1 MFKKCFVLIT
11 LIVCLSNCSR
21 LIAMDFQDKVLTY
34 KQRATY
40 CTNPIAQRLLTIMD
54 AKKTNLIFSAD
65 VTQKNKLFE
74 LADLVGPEISV
85 LKVHCDAIDDYD
97 KDFPAQLCALA
108 KKHNFL
114 IWEDRKFADIGTIAL
129 KQYTGGIFRIAD
141 WADMVTVHS
150 IAGDGT
156 LQALKST
163 EKTKDAA
170 FLLLAQMSSA
180 NTLAQG
186 DYTTHTV
193 KLALQH
199 SNNVI
204 GVICREK
211 LSDNPGLLHF
221 TPGVQMAEGG
231 DAFGQQYLTPDKV
244 INELGSDIII
254 VGRGILQAKDP
265 LVEAQRY
272 KKAGWDAYLKRVK
285 PSKL

>member
-1 MFKKCFVLIT
+1 MFKKYFAAT
-11 LIVCLSNCSR
+11 ALIVCLGNCFSV
-21 LIAMDFQDKVLTY
+21 IAMESENHSLTY
-34 KQRATY
+34 KRRATY

-65 VTQKNKLFE
+65 VTQKKKLFE
-74 LADLVGPEISV
+74 LADLVGPKICV
-85 LKVHCDAIDDYD
+85 LKIHCDAIDDYD
-97 KDFPAQLCALA
+97 KDFPQQLCALA
-108 KKHNFL
+108 QKHDFL

-129 KQYTGGIFRIAD
+129 KQYTSGIFRIAD

-163 EKTKDAA
+163 PETKDAA

-186 DYTTHTV
+186 DYTTKTV
-193 KLALQH
+193 ELALQH
-199 SNNVI
+199 SNNAI
-204 GVICREK
+204 GLICREK

-231 DAFGQQYLTPDKV
+231 DAFGQQYLTPDRV

-254 VGRGILQAKDP
+254 VGRGILNAKDP
-265 LVEAQRY
+265 LAEAQRY
-272 KKAGWDAYLKRVK
+272 QKAGWDAYMKRVK

>member
-1 MFKKCFVLIT
+1 MFKRFFVLIVSIIYFGNGVSIT
-11 LIVCLSNCSR
+11 
-21 LIAMDFQDKVLTY
+21 AMDSQDKVLTY

-65 VTQKNKLFE
+65 VTQKTKLFE
-74 LADLVGPEISV
+74 LADLIGPKICV
-85 LKVHCDAIDDYD
+85 LKIHCDAIDDYD
-97 KDFPAQLCALA
+97 KEFPVRLRALA
-108 KKHNFL
+108 QKHDFL
-114 IWEDRKFADIGTIAL
+114 IWEDRKFADIGAITL

-156 LQALKST
+156 IQALKST

-186 DYTTHTV
+186 DYTTKTV
-193 KLALQH
+193 ELALQH
-199 SNNVI
+199 PNNVI

-211 LSDNPGLLHF
+211 LSDSPGLLHF

-231 DAFGQQYLTPDKV
+231 DAFGQQYLTPDRV

-265 LVEAQRY
+265 LAEAQRY
-272 KKAGWDAYLKRVK
+272 QKAGWDAYSKRVK